1 MAAASAKQIELDQPQ
16 SEPSARSRRHWLRIL
31 IVLLALPIAAF
42 IALGLWPAQADFVGD
57 VDTAG
62 VGKGGGGLVRQF
74 PKMVLRADN
83 PLAAAIDDE
92 RVRLGRLLFFDPI
105 LSGANDISCATC
117 HHPDLGFT
125 DARGLSMG
133 KGGHG
138 IGAERT
144 GGSVVRRGAPTIWNS
159 AFNHKQFW
167 DGRAEDLEEQAKGP
181 ITSDI
186 EMNENPETLVKELK
200 DIPEYARQ
208 FDAAFAGR
216 DGSAVTLDNL
226 QKAVAAFER
235 TLTANNSPFDR
246 FVRGELGALT
256 PEQRRGFNLF
266 RSGRTRC
273 FECHGSP
280 TFANRDFKIIGVPE
294 VDASQ
299 PDYGRFEVTKGEG
312 NKYAFKVPTLRNVVL
327 NAPYMHNGKFKT
339 LEEVLDF
346 YAAGGGPGVGFKEP
360 KVDDKIHSYTITPE
374 EKQDLIA
381 FLFALTDESNLP
393 EFPDKVPS
401 GLAVVPRL
409 KNPAR
414 ELVAR
419 YNVGSSKEV
428 IAERA
433 PQTITVKAGELIQAA
448 VDRARPGDTIEVMP
462 GMYNEEVKIDLD
474 NITLRGVTL
483 EDAQRRDAGAREASA
498 QSAAKLYPGPVVSDA
513 FRVRELGPSAPER
526 AVLDGGKKLSDGVLA
541 TGSNFVIENFD
552 VQHYIGNGVVAQHA
566 RNVTFRNLKIDD
578 TGLYGVY
585 PVSCTGVKIE
595 RCVATGIADAALYV
609 GQSRDI
615 VVRDSEAYNNVTG
628 IEIENSVNAIVE
640 NNYVH
645 DNTGGILVFI
655 LPNNPSKAGHNC
667 IVRNNRVINNNHAN
681 FANPN
686 SIVANVPPGT
696 GVMVMAA
703 DNNEVTGN
711 EIRDNDCY
719 GVAVFSLELAFEKGT
734 AFDVGPV
741 PENNWIHDNTYS
753 GNGRN
758 PAGALKRA
766 GIKGADLVWDLSGSS
781 NRWQEANAT
790 SSTPLLNAKWPGF
803 ARRAYWRALQF
814 LQTYL

>member
-1 MAAASAKQIELDQPQ
+1 MAAASAKQIELAQLH
-16 SEPSARSRRHWLRIL
+16 SEPAAKPRRLWLKIL
-31 IVLLALPIAAF
+31 IVLLAIPI
-42 IALGLWPAQADFVGD
+42 LGFMGLGFWPVTADFVGD
-57 VDTAG
+57 GGTAG

-74 PKMVLRADN
+74 PKMVVRADN
-83 PLAAAIDDE
+83 PVPTAVDDE
-92 RVRLGRLLFFDPI
+92 RVQLGQLLFFDPI
-105 LSGANDISCATC
+105 LSGANDVSCATC

-125 DARGLSMG
+125 DGRALSMG

-138 IGAERT
+138 LGPQRE
-144 GGSVVRRGAPTIWNS
+144 GGSAVRRGAPTLWN
-159 AFNHKQFW
+159 AAYNHKQFW
-167 DGRAEDLEEQAKGP
+167 DGRADDLEDQAKGP

-200 DIPEYARQ
+200 DIPEYARR
-208 FDAAFAGR
+208 FDVAFSGK
-216 DGSAVTLDNL
+216 DGSSVTLDNVL
-226 QKAVAAFER
+226 KAIAAFER

-246 FVRGELGALT
+246 FVRGDLGALT
-256 PEQRRGFNLF
+256 SEQRRGFNLF

-273 FECHGSP
+273 FECHGLP

-294 VDASQ
+294 VDSAH

-360 KVDDKIHSYTITPE
+360 KVDDKIHAYTITPA
-374 EKQDLIA
+374 EKQDMIA

-393 EFPDKVPS
+393 SFPEKVPS
-401 GLAVVPRL
+401 GLPVVPRL
-409 KNPAR
+409 TNPVR
-414 ELVAR
+414 ELVAK
-419 YNVGSSKEV
+419 YNVGSASET
-428 IAERA
+428 IAERP
-433 PQTITVKAGELIQAA
+433 PQTISVKAGETIQAA
-448 VDRARPGDTIEVMP
+448 VDRARPGDVIEVAP
-462 GMYNEEVKIDLD
+462 GVYKEEVKVDLD
-474 NITLRGVTL
+474 NITIRGVSATT
-483 EDAQRRDAGAREASA
+483 AGGVTR
-498 QSAAKLYPGPVVSDA
+498 PI
-513 FRVRELGPSAPER
+513 
-526 AVLDGGKKLSDGVLA
+526 LDGEKKLSDGVLA
-541 TGSNFVIENFD
+541 TGSNFVLENFD
-552 VQHYIGNGVVAQHA
+552 LQHYVANGVVAQHA

-585 PVSCTGVKIE
+585 PVSCTGVRIE
-595 RCVATGIADAALYV
+595 SCVATGIADAALYV

-615 VVRDSEAYNNVTG
+615 VVKDSEAHDNVTG

-655 LPNNPSKAGHNC
+655 LPNNPSKVGHNC
-667 IVRNNRVINNNHAN
+667 IVRNNRVVNNDHVN

-696 GVMVMAA
+696 GIMVMAA

-711 EIRDNDCY
+711 EIRGNDCY
-719 GVAVFSLELAFEKGT
+719 GVAVFSLEVAFEKGT
-734 AFDVGPV
+734 AFDVGPI

-753 GNGRN
+753 DNGRN

-766 GIKGADLVWDLSGSS
+766 GIQGADLVWDLSGPS
-781 NRWQEANAT
+781 NRWHEPNAT
-790 SSTPLLNAKWPGF
+790 HSTPLLSSSWPGF
-803 ARRAYWRALQF
+803 ARRAYWRTLQ
-814 LQTYL
+814 LAQRYL

>member
-1 MAAASAKQIELDQPQ
+1 MAAASAKQIELEQPQ
-16 SEPSARSRRHWLRIL
+16 AAPRPRARRRWLLIL

-42 IALGLWPAQADFVGD
+42 LALGLWPVQADFVGD
-57 VDTAG
+57 GSTAG
-62 VGKGGGGLVRQF
+62 VSKGGGGLVRQF
-74 PKMVLRADN
+74 PKMVLRGDN
-83 PLAAAIDDE
+83 PLATTVDDE
-92 RVRLGRLLFFDPI
+92 RVQLGKLLFFDPI

-125 DARGLSMG
+125 DARALSMG

-138 IGAERT
+138 LGAERA
-144 GGSVVRRGAPTIWNS
+144 GGSVVRRGAPTLWN
-159 AFNHKQFW
+159 AAYNHKQFW
-167 DGRAEDLEEQAKGP
+167 DGRADDLEDQAKGP

-186 EMNENPETLVKELK
+186 EMNQNPETLVKELK
-200 DIPEYARQ
+200 DVPEYAER
-208 FDAAFAGR
+208 FDAAFG
-216 DGSAVTLDNL
+216 GSSGSGVSLDNVL
-226 QKAVAAFER
+226 KAVAAFER

-256 PEQRRGFNLF
+256 PAQRRGFNLF

-273 FECHGSP
+273 FECHGPP

-360 KVDDKIHSYTITPE
+360 KVDDKIHSYTISTR
-374 EKQDLIA
+374 EKQDLIE
-381 FLFALTDESNLP
+381 FLYALTDESNLP
-393 EFPDKVPS
+393 EFPSKVPS
-401 GLAVVPRL
+401 GLPVVPRL

-414 ELVAR
+414 ELVAK
-419 YNVGSSKEV
+419 YNTGSPKEV
-428 IAERA
+428 VAERA
-433 PQTITVKAGELIQAA
+433 PQTITVKAGESIQAA
-448 VDRARPGDTIEVMP
+448 VDRARPGDLIEVMP
-462 GMYNEEVKIDLD
+462 GIYKEEVKVDLD
-474 NITLRGVTL
+474 NITIRGVTS
-483 EDAQRRDAGAREASA
+483 EIPPTDSAGIVRR
-498 QSAAKLYPGPVVSDA
+498 PV
-513 FRVRELGPSAPER
+513 F
-526 AVLDGGKKLSDGVLA
+526 DGENKLSDGVLVS
-541 TGSNFVIENFD
+541 GSSFVLENID
-552 VQHYIGNGVVAQHA
+552 LRDYTANGVVAQHA
-566 RNVTFRNLKIDD
+566 RNVTFRNLKIEH

-595 RCVATGIADAALYV
+595 NCVATGIADAALYV

-615 VVRDSEAYNNVTG
+615 IVRDSEAHDNVTG
-628 IEIENSVNAIVE
+628 IEIENSINAIVE

-655 LPNNPSKAGHNC
+655 LPNNPSKAGRNC
-667 IVRNNRVINNNHAN
+667 IVRNNRVINNNHVN

-696 GVMVMAA
+696 GVMIMAA
-703 DNNEVTGN
+703 DNTEVTAN
-711 EIRDNDCY
+711 EIRNNDCY
-719 GVAVFSLELAFEKGT
+719 GVAVFSLEVAFEKGT
-734 AFDVGPV
+734 AFDVGPI
-741 PENNWIHDNTYS
+741 PENNWIHGNTYS
-753 GNGRN
+753 DNGHN
-758 PAGALKRA
+758 PAGAVKRA
-766 GIKGADLVWDLSGSS
+766 GLKGADLVWDLSGSS

-790 SSTPLLNAKWPGF
+790 NSTPLLNARWPAL
-803 ARRAYWRALQF
+803 ARRAYWRALQ
-814 LQTYL
+814 LAQKYL

>member
-1 MAAASAKQIELDQPQ
+1 MAAAPAKQIDLDQPH
-16 SEPSARSRRHWLRIL
+16 SESRARSSRLWLRIL

-42 IALGLWPAQADFVGD
+42 IAMGLWPVQADFAGD
-57 VDTAG
+57 VETAG

-83 PLAAAIDDE
+83 PLPATIDDE
-92 RVRLGRLLFFDPI
+92 RVQLGRLLFFDPI

-133 KGGHG
+133 KGGQG
-138 IGAERT
+138 IGAERS
-144 GGSVVRRGAPTIWNS
+144 GGAIVKRGAPTIWNS
-159 AFNHKQFW
+159 AYNHKQFW
-167 DGRAEDLEEQAKGP
+167 DGRAEDLEEQANGP

-200 DIPEYARQ
+200 AIPEYARR
-208 FDAAFAGR
+208 FDSAFAGS
-216 DGSAVTLDNL
+216 DGSAVSLDNV

-273 FECHGSP
+273 FECHGAP

-294 VDASQ
+294 VDGAQ

-360 KVDDKIHSYTITPE
+360 KVDDKIHSYEITAE
-374 EKQDLIA
+374 EKRELIA
-381 FLFALTDESNLP
+381 FMFALTDESNLP

-401 GLAVVPRL
+401 GLPVVPRL

-414 ELVAR
+414 DLVAK
-419 YNVGSSKEV
+419 YNTGSAKEEL
-428 IAERA
+428 AERP
-433 PQTITVKAGELIQAA
+433 PQKIVVKAGESIQAA

-462 GMYNEEVKIDLD
+462 GFYKEEVKVDLD
-474 NITLRGVTL
+474 NITLRGITSS
-483 EDAQRRDAGAREASA
+483 AAAGANGVTR
-498 QSAAKLYPGPVVSDA
+498 P
-513 FRVRELGPSAPER
+513 
-526 AVLDGGKKLSDGVLA
+526 VLDGEKRLSDGVLA

-552 VQHYIGNGVVAQHA
+552 IQHYVANGVVAQHA
-566 RNVTFRNLKIDD
+566 RNVAFRNLKIDD

-585 PVSCTGVKIE
+585 PVSCTGVRIE
-595 RCVATGIADAALYV
+595 GCVATGIADAALYV

-628 IEIENSVNAIVE
+628 IEIENSINAVVE
-640 NNYVH
+640 NNNVH

-655 LPNNPSKAGHNC
+655 LPNNPSKAGYNC
-667 IVRNNRVINNNHAN
+667 IVRNNRVINNNHVN

-703 DNNEVTGN
+703 DNTEVTGN
-711 EIRDNDCY
+711 EIRGNDCY

-734 AFDVGPV
+734 AFDVGSV
-741 PENNWIHDNTYS
+741 PENNWVHDNTYS
-753 GNGRN
+753 DNGRN

-781 NRWQEANAT
+781 NRWQETSAT
-790 SSTPLLNAKWPGF
+790 SSTPLLNANWPGF
-803 ARRAYWRALQF
+803 ARRAYWRTLQF
-814 LQTYL
+814 LQAYL

>member
-1 MAAASAKQIELDQPQ
+1 MAAAPAKQLELEQPQ
-16 SEPSARSRRHWLRIL
+16 SSPQRRTRRRWPLIL
-31 IVLLALPIAAF
+31 ILLIALPVIAF
-42 IALGLWPAQADFVGD
+42 LGLGLWPVQADFGGD
-57 VDTAG
+57 GSTAG
-62 VGKGGGGLVRQF
+62 VSKGGGGLVRQF

-83 PLAAAIDDE
+83 PLAATADDD
-92 RVRLGRLLFFDPI
+92 RVHLGRLLFFDPI

-138 IGAERT
+138 LGQERS
-144 GGSVVRRGAPTIWNS
+144 GGSVVRRGAPTLWN
-159 AFNHKQFW
+159 AAYNHKQFW
-167 DGRAEDLEEQAKGP
+167 DGRADDLEDQAKGP

-186 EMNENPETLVKELK
+186 EMNENPDTLVKELK
-200 DIPEYARQ
+200 DIREYVER
-208 FDAAFAGR
+208 FDVAFG
-216 DGSAVTLDNL
+216 GSGGSGLTLDNVV
-226 QKAVAAFER
+226 KAIAAFER

-256 PEQRRGFNLF
+256 PAQRRGFNLF

-273 FECHGSP
+273 FECHGLP

-294 VDASQ
+294 IDGAQ

-360 KVDDKIHSYTITPE
+360 KVDDKIHSYTISTQ
-374 EKQDLIA
+374 EKQDLIE
-381 FLFALTDESNLP
+381 FLYSLTDESSLP
-393 EFPDKVPS
+393 EFPSRVPS
-401 GLAVVPRL
+401 GLPVVPRL
-409 KNPAR
+409 KNAAR
-414 ELVAR
+414 DLVAKF
-419 YNVGSSKEV
+419 NTGSPREV
-428 IAERA
+428 IADRPA
-433 PQTITVKAGELIQAA
+433 QTITVKAGESIQAA
-448 VDRARPGDTIEVMP
+448 VDRARPGDVIEVMP
-462 GMYNEEVKIDLD
+462 GVYKEEVKVDLD
-474 NITLRGVTL
+474 NITIRGVTS
-483 EDAQRRDAGAREASA
+483 EI
-498 QSAAKLYPGPVVSDA
+498 
-513 FRVRELGPSAPER
+513 PSADNSGILRRP
-526 AVLDGGKKLSDGVLA
+526 VFDGENKLSDGVLA
-541 TGSNFVIENFD
+541 TGSNFVIENVD
-552 VQHYIGNGVVAQHA
+552 LRDYTANGVVAQHA
-566 RNVTFRNLKIDD
+566 RNVTFRNLKIEH

-595 RCVATGIADAALYV
+595 NCVATGIADAALYV

-615 VVRDSEAYNNVTG
+615 VVRDSEAHDNVTG

-655 LPNNPSKAGHNC
+655 LPNNPSKVGRNC

-703 DNNEVTGN
+703 DNTEVTGN
-711 EIRDNDCY
+711 EIRNNDCY
-719 GVAVFSLELAFEKGT
+719 GVAVFGLEVAFEKGT
-734 AFDVGPV
+734 AFDVGPI
-741 PENNWIHDNTYS
+741 PENNWIHGNTYS
-753 GNGRN
+753 DNGHN
-758 PAGALKRA
+758 PAGAIKRA
-766 GIKGADLVWDLSGSS
+766 GINGADLVWDLSGAS
-781 NRWQEANAT
+781 NRWQETNAT
-790 SSTPLLNAKWPGF
+790 SSTPLLDGRWPAL
-803 ARRAYWRALQF
+803 ARRAYWRAIMLAQK
-814 LQTYL
+814 YL

>member
-1 MAAASAKQIELDQPQ
+1 MAAAPAKQIELEQPR
-16 SEPSARSRRHWLRIL
+16 SEPRVRSRRLWLRIL
-31 IVLLALPIAAF
+31 IVLLALPIAGL
-42 IALGLWPAQADFVGD
+42 IALALWPVQADFAGD
-57 VDTAG
+57 VETAG

-83 PLAAAIDDE
+83 PLAATGDDQ
-92 RVRLGRLLFFDPI
+92 RVQLGRLLFFDPI

-125 DARGLSMG
+125 DSRALSMG

-138 IGAERT
+138 VGAERS
-144 GGSVVRRGAPTIWNS
+144 GGAVVRRGAPTIWNS
-159 AFNHKQFW
+159 AYNHKQFW
-167 DGRAEDLEEQAKGP
+167 DGRAEDLEDQANGP

-186 EMNENPETLVKELK
+186 EMDQNPETLVKELK
-200 DIPEYARQ
+200 DIPEYTRL
-208 FDAAFAGR
+208 FDSAFAGR
-216 DGSAVTLDNL
+216 DGSAVTLENV

-235 TLTANNSPFDR
+235 TLTANNSPFDK

-256 PEQRRGFNLF
+256 AEQRRGFNLF

-273 FECHGSP
+273 FECHGAP

-294 VDASQ
+294 VEGSQ

-312 NKYAFKVPTLRNVVL
+312 NKFAFKVPTLRNVVL

-381 FLFALTDESNLP
+381 FMFSLTDESNLP
-393 EFPDKVPS
+393 QFPDKVPS

-414 ELVAR
+414 DLVAK
-419 YNVGSSKEV
+419 YNTGSSKEA

-433 PQTITVKAGELIQAA
+433 PQTITVKAGDSIQAA
-448 VDRARPGDTIEVMP
+448 VDRARPGDVIEVLP
-462 GMYNEEVKIDLD
+462 GVYKEEVKVDLD
-474 NITLRGVTL
+474 NITLRGVTGKYT
-483 EDAQRRDAGAREASA
+483 EEHPVATAPSSPVAQQLSR
-498 QSAAKLYPGPVVSDA
+498 P
-513 FRVRELGPSAPER
+513 
-526 AVLDGGKKLSDGVLA
+526 VLDGDKKMGDGVLT

-552 VQHYIGNGVVAQHA
+552 IQHYTANGVVAQHA

-595 RCVATGIADAALYV
+595 SCVATGIADAALYV

-628 IEIENSVNAIVE
+628 IEIENSINAVVE

-667 IVRNNRVINNNHAN
+667 IVRNNRVINNNHVN

-711 EIRDNDCY
+711 EIRGNDCY
-719 GVAVFSLELAFEKGT
+719 GVAVFSLEVAFKKGT

-741 PENNWIHDNTYS
+741 PENNWIHGNTYS
-753 GNGRN
+753 DNGRN
-758 PAGALKRA
+758 PAGALKRE
-766 GIKGADLVWDLSGSS
+766 GINGADLVWDLSGSS

-790 SSTPLLNAKWPGF
+790 SSTPLLNASWPGF
-803 ARRAYWRALQF
+803 ARRAYWRALQM
-814 LQTYL
+814 LKTYL